1 MSELSRVV
9 CPLCPLHCDDVVVNA
24 DGSVRANGCEIAESA
39 GSLVN
44 QVARTDEAILARI
57 AACKQPI
64 RVITSGVDLV
74 AARQLVQ
81 WQSDGVIEVE
91 IESDPSLQAIGTV
104 TRRDG
109 IVAATLSEVVTHAD
123 LVWLIGEVDPAW
135 PRLEEKLRLESA
147 VSSATHGKR
156 QVKRW
161 ERWTADF
168 AGRMHHAIEHLD
180 TTEEGSEF
188 QTRGKHFHES
198 SYAAIVIGPG
208 AFDADEAEMT
218 AAMVARITRR
228 RNESARCVCVTL
240 DPAATLRS
248 VHAWQTNESLA
259 SIVSDS
265 ETDSTPVIR
274 LVGIGHRMSD
284 DRSVDLQIGG
294 CDPGVEHAKAFMPAS
309 PWADSMVIRGDGS
322 VTLPLQ
328 VPAALS
334 VNSPTAIEQLQTVLP
349 ESRTVVPNCSVS
361 QRT

>member
-1 MSELSRVV
+1 M
-9 CPLCPLHCDDVVVNA
+9 
-24 DGSVRANGCEIAESA
+24 
-39 GSLVN
+39 N
-44 QVARTDEAILARI
+44 QVARADEATLARI
-57 AACKQPI
+57 AAGEQPI

-81 WQSDGVIEVE
+81 WKSDGAIEVE
-91 IESDPSLQAIGTV
+91 FETDPSVQAIGTV

-135 PRLEEKLRLESA
+135 PRLEEKLRVESA
-147 VSSATHGKR
+147 GSGATIGKR

-168 AGRMHHAIEHLD
+168 AGRMHHAIEHPEA
-180 TTEEGSEF
+180 TEEGSEF
-188 QTRGKHFHES
+188 QTRANHYLDS
-198 SYAAIVIGPG
+198 QYAAIVIGPG
-208 AFDADEAEMT
+208 AFDTDEAEMT

-248 VHAWQTNESLA
+248 VHAWRTNESL
-259 SIVSDS
+259 SPMMSDS
-265 ETDSTPVIR
+265 EVDSTPVIR
-274 LVGIGHRMSD
+274 LVGIGHRTSG

-294 CDPGVEHAKAFMPAS
+294 HDPGVELAKAFLPAS
-309 PWADSMVIRGDGS
+309 PWTNSMVIRGDGS

-328 VPAALS
+328 VPSALS
-334 VNSPTAIEQLQTVLP
+334 VESPTAIEQLKMVLR
-349 ESRTVVPNCSVS
+349 E
-361 QRT
+361 

>member
-1 MSELSRVV
+1 MSEPSRVV

-24 DGSVRANGCEIAESA
+24 DGSVQANGCEIAESA

-44 QVARTDEAILARI
+44 QVARTDKATLARI
-57 AACKQPI
+57 AGCKQPI

-91 IESDPSLQAIGTV
+91 IESDPSLLAIGTV

-109 IVAATLSEVVTHAD
+109 IFAATLSEVVTHAD

-135 PRLEEKLRLESA
+135 PRLEEKQRLDTA
-147 VSSATHGKR
+147 ISSATDGKR

-168 AGRMHHAIEHLD
+168 AGRMHHAIEHPEAI
-180 TTEEGSEF
+180 EEDSEF
-188 QTRGKHFHES
+188 QTRSKHFRDS
-198 SYAAIVIGPG
+198 LYAAIVIGPG
-208 AFDADEAEMT
+208 AFEADEAEMT

-248 VHAWQTNESLA
+248 VHAWRTNESL
-259 SIVSDS
+259 SPMMSDDGD
-265 ETDSTPVIR
+265 DSVPVIR
-274 LVGIGHRMSD
+274 LVGIGHRTSG

-294 CDPGVEHAKAFMPAS
+294 HDPGVELAKAFLPAS
-309 PWADSMVIRGDGS
+309 PWINSMVIRGDGS

-328 VPAALS
+328 VPVALS
-334 VNSPTAIEQLQTVLP
+334 ANSPAVIEQLQKVLP
-349 ESRTVVPNCSVS
+349 ELGRAI
-361 QRT
+361 

>member
-1 MSELSRVV
+1 MSEPSGVV
-9 CPLCPLHCDDVVVNA
+9 CPLCPLHCDDVMVNS
-24 DGSVRANGCEIAESA
+24 DGSVQANGCEIAESA
-39 GSLVN
+39 GSLVT
-44 QVARTDEAILARI
+44 QVARTDEAMLARI
-57 AACKQPI
+57 AARKQPI

-91 IESDPSLQAIGTV
+91 IESDPSIQAIGTV

-135 PRLEEKLRLESA
+135 PRLEEKLRFESA
-147 VSSATHGKR
+147 RSGATIDKR

-168 AGRMHHAIEHLD
+168 AGRMHHAIEHPD
-180 TTEEGSEF
+180 ETEAGLEF
-188 QTRGKHFHES
+188 QTWSQCFRDS

-208 AFDADEAEMT
+208 AFDAEEAEMT

-248 VHAWQTNESLA
+248 VHAWQTNESLNA
-259 SIVSDS
+259 VSVDDEIDS
-265 ETDSTPVIR
+265 APVIR
-274 LVGIGHRMSD
+274 LVGIGHQTSV

-294 CDPGVEHAKAFMPAS
+294 RDPGVENAKAFMPAS
-309 PWADSMVIRGDGS
+309 PWMNSMVIRGDGS
-322 VTLPLQ
+322 VTLPLHT
-328 VPAALS
+328 PTALS
-334 VNSPTAIEQLQTVLP
+334 SDFPTAIEQLQKVLP

-361 QRT
+361 